1 MTGTEALEPSIVAI
15 ELWALT
21 MARCM
26 GIGLQAPIFG
36 SRHIT
41 MRARVGSVL
50 VIATALY
57 PTLPMP
63 QGLTANFPQHLGI
76 IFSNIMV
83 GLIVGFAASLTMYT
97 IQFAGELVDTQLGL
111 STAASFDPSAGGTV
125 NMIRRF
131 KFYLA
136 MMVYLII
143 NGHHSLII
151 AIYRSFQAVPADAMF
166 VPRGALIA
174 DFVSMTNDMLFLGVQ
189 IASPCMAALYIV
201 QMALGLVARA
211 APQMNVFMLSF
222 PVNILVGTTVLSA
235 AIPYIAKKL
244 IFIFDDNYMSILKML
259 LLMKPGG

>member
-15 ELWALT
+15 ELLGLT
-21 MARCM
+21 IARCM

-36 SRHIT
+36 SKHIT
-41 MRARVGSVL
+41 MKARVGSVI
-50 VIATALY
+50 VIAVALY

-63 QGLTANFPQHLGI
+63 DVFTASIPQHLSI
-76 IFSNIMV
+76 IFSNVMV
-83 GLIVGFAASLTMYT
+83 GLIIGFAASLTMYT
-97 IQFAGELVDTQLGL
+97 VQFAGELVDTQLGL

-151 AIYRSFQAVPADAMF
+151 SIYRSFQAVPVDAMF

-174 DFVSMTNDMLFLGVQ
+174 DFVYMTNDMLLIGVQ

-201 QMALGLVARA
+201 QMALGLVARS

-244 IFIFDDNYMSILKML
+244 IFMFDANYHQVLKLL